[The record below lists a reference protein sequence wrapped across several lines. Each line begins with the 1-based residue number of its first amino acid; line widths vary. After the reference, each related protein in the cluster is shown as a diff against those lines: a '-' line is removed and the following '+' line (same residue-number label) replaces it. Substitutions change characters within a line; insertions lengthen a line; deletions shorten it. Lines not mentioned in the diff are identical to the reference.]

1 MLGQVVANQIVIDVD
16 LLLFFEI
23 VQRRGMMLG
32 GVGEPLVTED
42 VQDGVLVVPAG
53 GTNDAAQSEERNI
66 STRPSRFFEYVYQV
80 ILGAPRLSFCCST
93 HLLSEKTRCLY
104 YNILYSDCVTPW

>member
-23 VQRRGMMLG
+23 VQRGGMMLG

-53 GTNDAAQSEERNI
+53 GTNDAAQSGERNI
-66 STRPSRFFEYVYQV
+66 STGPSRFLNLCKLEN
-80 ILGAPRLSFCCST
+80 LWTST
-93 HLLSEKTRCLY
+93 YETFPGIIKLQ
-104 YNILYSDCVTPW
+104 